1 MTSNISFVES
11 IFFLA
16 SRGILSS
23 NKFSFFIT
31 YEEWKKGSKIKFKVS
46 LLKFELFLFL
56 ALVMYFTSLKKATGL
71 RNRKTRRD
79 EFYMSSKWYLCY

>member
-56 ALVMYFTSLKKATGL
+56 ALVMYFILLKKGL
-71 RNRKTRRD
+71 SNRKTRRD